1 MTEATSSLS
10 ASRIGGS
17 ETRAISKVDIGL
29 KRRYAAE
36 RRFRTYGLV
45 AVTIAICF
53 LAALFGSIV
62 AKGYTAFQQTRISM
76 IVDFDPSII
85 APDGDRS
92 PAAIMA
98 GNAFRFDDLIA
109 ASLQSTL
116 ELDPNDE
123 DALYDGLDLL
133 SKGSA
138 PMLRTMIAKDPSL
151 IGTKRNVDFYA
162 TGDVDSFVKGSIR
175 ADIPES
181 QRLVKD
187 KHIALIQKLEKDGA
201 LRLAFNTGLFTN
213 GASTRPELAGVGVAL
228 VGSLYMMLV
237 VLVLS
242 LPLGVAGSIYLEE
255 FAPKNRWTDLIEVN
269 INNLAAVPSI
279 VYGLLGLA
287 VFINFAHLPR
297 SASLVGGLV
306 LTLTTLPTII
316 IATRAAL
323 KAVPPSIREA
333 GLGIGASKM
342 QTVFHHVLPLA
353 MPGVLT
359 GTIIGLAH
367 ALGETAPLLMIGMKA
382 FIVEYPTTP
391 FDPAT
396 ALPTQIYMWATE
408 PERAFTERTSAAI
421 IVLLAFLLAMNSI
434 AIILRRAFERRW

>member
-1 MTEATSSLS
+1 MTEA
-10 ASRIGGS
+10 ASRLPVSRLGGPDAR
-17 ETRAISKVDIGL
+17 TVAKIDLGL
-29 KRRYAAE
+29 SRRYAAE
-36 RRFRTYGLV
+36 RRFRAYGLA

-53 LAALFGSIV
+53 LLVLFGSIV
-62 AKGYTAFQQTRISM
+62 SKGYTAFQQTRVTM
-76 IVDFDPSII
+76 MVDFEPSII

-92 PAAIMA
+92 PKAIMS

-109 ASLQSTL
+109 ASLQKTL
-116 ELDPNDE
+116 EIDPNDE
-123 DALYDGLDLL
+123 DGLYDALDLL
-133 SKGSA
+133 SKGST
-138 PMLRTMIAKDPSL
+138 PMLRSMIANDPSL
-151 IGTKRNVDFYA
+151 IGTKRTVDFYA
-162 TGDVDSFVKGSIR
+162 TGDVDAFVKGTIR
-175 ADIPES
+175 ADVPES
-181 QRLVKD
+181 QRLIKD
-187 KHIALIQKLEKDGA
+187 KHIVLIDKLKTEGA
-201 LRLAFNTGLFTN
+201 LHLAFNTGLFTN
-213 GASTRPELAGVGVAL
+213 GASTRPETAGVGVAL

-255 FAPKNRWTDLIEVN
+255 FAPKNRWTDVIEVN

-316 IATRAAL
+316 ITTRAAL

-333 GLGIGASKM
+333 GLGVGASKM

-382 FIVEYPTTP
+382 FIVEYPATP

>member
-1 MTEATSSLS
+1 MTDN
-10 ASRIGGS
+10 ASQLTGAEVRM
-17 ETRAISKVDIGL
+17 ISKVDIGL
-29 KRRYAAE
+29 KQRYASE
-36 RRFRTYGLV
+36 RRFRAYGIAAL
-45 AVTIAICF
+45 TIGICF
-53 LAALFGSIV
+53 LALLFGSIV
-62 AKGYTAFQQTRISM
+62 SKGYTAFRQTRITM
-76 IVDFDPSII
+76 MVDFDPAII
-85 APDGDRS
+85 APNGDRS
-92 PAAIMA
+92 AAAVMS
-98 GNAFRFDDLIA
+98 GDAFRFDTLLDNTLVK
-109 ASLQSTL
+109 TL

-123 DALYDGLDLL
+123 DGLYDALDLM
-133 SKGSA
+133 SKGSS
-138 PMLRTMIAKDPSL
+138 PMLRSMIAADPAL
-151 IGTKRNVDFYA
+151 IGTKRTVSFYA
-162 TGDVDSFVKGSIR
+162 TGDVDAFVKGQIR

-181 QRLVKD
+181 QRLIKD
-187 KHIALIQKLEKDGA
+187 KHIALIDKLEKAGV
-201 LRLAFNTGLFTN
+201 LKLAFNTGLFTN
-213 GASTRPELAGVGVAL
+213 GASTRPEVAGVGVAL
-228 VGSLYMMLV
+228 VGSLYMMMV
-237 VLVLS
+237 VLILS

-421 IVLLAFLLAMNSI
+421 IVLLMFLLAMNSL

>member
-1 MTEATSSLS
+1 MTDN
-10 ASRIGGS
+10 ASHLTGAEVRM
-17 ETRAISKVDIGL
+17 ISKVDIGL
-29 KRRYAAE
+29 KRRYSAE
-36 RRFRTYGLV
+36 RRFRAYGIV
-45 AVTIAICF
+45 ALTIGICF
-53 LAALFGSIV
+53 LGLLFGSIV
-62 AKGYTAFQQTRISM
+62 SKGYTAFRQTRITM
-76 IVDFDPSII
+76 MVDFDPAII
-85 APDGDRS
+85 APNGDRS
-92 PAAIMA
+92 AAAVMS
-98 GNAFRFDDLIA
+98 GDAFRFDNLIA
-109 ASLQSTL
+109 NTLTKTL

-123 DALYDGLDLL
+123 DGLYDALDLM

-138 PMLRTMIAKDPSL
+138 PMLRSMIASDPSL
-151 IGTKRNVDFYA
+151 IGTKRTVSFYA
-162 TGDVDSFVKGSIR
+162 TGDVDSFVKGQIR

-181 QRLVKD
+181 QRLIKD
-187 KHIALIQKLEKDGA
+187 KHIVLIDKLEKAGA
-201 LRLAFNTGLFTN
+201 LKLAFNTGLFTN
-213 GASTRPELAGVGVAL
+213 GASTRPEVAGVGVAL
-228 VGSLYMMLV
+228 VGSLYMMAV
-237 VLVLS
+237 VLILS

-421 IVLLAFLLAMNSI
+421 IVLLMFLLAMNSL

>member
-1 MTEATSSLS
+1 MTEAASPNP
-10 ASRIGGS
+10 ASRLSGAEVRKI
-17 ETRAISKVDIGL
+17 AKVDIGL

-36 RRFRTYGLV
+36 RRFRAYGLL
-45 AVTIAICF
+45 AVTVAICF

-76 IVDFDPSII
+76 IVDFDPTII
-85 APDGDRS
+85 APDGDLS
-92 PAAIMA
+92 PAAIMS

-109 ASLQSTL
+109 ASLQTTL

-123 DALYDGLDLL
+123 DGLYDGLDLL

-138 PMLRTMIAKDPSL
+138 PMLRRMIAKDPSL

-162 TGDVDSFVKGSIR
+162 TGDVDSFIKGSIR

-181 QRLVKD
+181 QRLIKD
-187 KHIALIQKLEKDGA
+187 KHVVLIEKLEKEGA
-201 LRLAFNTGLFTN
+201 LHLAFNTGLFTN
-213 GASTRPELAGVGVAL
+213 GASTRPEMAGVGVAL

-333 GLGIGASKM
+333 GLGVGASKM

-382 FIVEYPTTP
+382 FVVEYPTTP
-391 FDPAT
+391 FDPST

-421 IVLLAFLLAMNSI
+421 IVLLAFLLAMNSL

>member
-1 MTEATSSLS
+1 MTEATSPLP
-10 ASRIGGS
+10 ASRIGGADV
-17 ETRAISKVDIGL
+17 RKISKIDIGL

-36 RRFRTYGLV
+36 RRFRTYGLL

-53 LAALFGSIV
+53 LVALFSSIV
-62 AKGYTAFQQTRISM
+62 SRGYTAFQQTRISM
-76 IVDFDPSII
+76 IVDFDPNII

-92 PAAIMA
+92 SAAVMT

-109 ASLQSTL
+109 TSLQKTL
-116 ELDPNDE
+116 EIDPNDE

-138 PMLRTMIAKDPSL
+138 PMLRSMIANDPSL

-181 QRLVKD
+181 QRLIKD
-187 KHIALIQKLEKDGA
+187 KHIALIEKLEKEGA

-213 GASTRPELAGVGVAL
+213 GASTRPEMAGVGVAL
-228 VGSLYMMLV
+228 IGSLYMMLV

-333 GLGIGASKM
+333 GLGVGASKM

-382 FIVEYPTTP
+382 FVVEYPTTP

>member
-1 MTEATSSLS
+1 MTEAASHLP
-10 ASRIGGS
+10 ASRLGGS
-17 ETRAISKVDIGL
+17 DIRTISKVDVGL

-36 RRFRTYGLV
+36 RRFRAFGLA

-53 LAALFGSIV
+53 LAVLFGSIIGR
-62 AKGYTAFQQTRISM
+62 GYTAFQQTRITM
-76 IVDFDPSII
+76 MVDFDAGII
-85 APDGDRS
+85 APDGDRTS
-92 PAAIMA
+92 AAVMS
-98 GNAFRFDDLIA
+98 GDSFRFDDLIA
-109 ASLQSTL
+109 ASLQRTL

-123 DALYDGLDLL
+123 DGLYDGLDLL

-138 PMLRTMIAKDPSL
+138 PLLRTMIAKDPSL
-151 IGTKRNVDFYA
+151 IGTKRTVDFYA
-162 TGDVDSFVKGSIR
+162 TGDVDAFVKGSIR

-181 QRLVKD
+181 QRLIKD
-187 KHIALIQKLEKDGA
+187 KHIALIDRLEKEKA
-201 LRLAFNTGLFTN
+201 LHLAFNTGLFTN
-213 GASTRPELAGVGVAL
+213 GASTRPEMAGVGVAL

-237 VLVLS
+237 VLALS

-255 FAPKNRWTDLIEVN
+255 FAPKNRWTDVIEVN

-333 GLGIGASKM
+333 GLGVGASKM

-382 FIVEYPTTP
+382 FIVDYPTTP

-408 PERAFTERTSAAI
+408 PERAFSERTSAAI
-421 IVLLAFLLAMNSI
+421 IVLLVFLLAMNSI
-434 AIILRRAFERRW
+434 AIVLRRAFERRW

>member
-1 MTEATSSLS
+1 MTEAASTVP
-10 ASRIGGS
+10 ASRLGGA
-17 ETRAISKVDIGL
+17 EVRKISKIDIGL

-36 RRFRTYGLV
+36 RRFRTYGVL

-53 LAALFGSIV
+53 LVALFSSIV
-62 AKGYTAFQQTRISM
+62 SRGYTAFQQTRISM
-76 IVDFDPSII
+76 IVDFDPNII

-92 PAAIMA
+92 ADAVMS

-109 ASLQSTL
+109 ASLQKTL

-123 DALYDGLDLL
+123 DALYDALDLL

-138 PMLRTMIAKDPSL
+138 PMLRSMIANDPSL

-162 TGDVDSFVKGSIR
+162 TGDVDSFIKGSIR

-181 QRLVKD
+181 QRLIKD
-187 KHIALIQKLEKDGA
+187 KHIALIEKLENEGA

-213 GASTRPELAGVGVAL
+213 GASTRPEMAGVGVAL

-333 GLGIGASKM
+333 GLGVGASKM

-382 FIVEYPTTP
+382 FVVEYPTTP

-421 IVLLAFLLAMNSI
+421 IVLLAFLLAMNSL

>member
-1 MTEATSSLS
+1 MTET
-10 ASRIGGS
+10 ASRLPASRLGGP
-17 ETRAISKVDIGL
+17 EVRTISKIDIGL
-29 KRRYAAE
+29 SRRYAAE
-36 RRFRTYGLV
+36 RRFRTYGLL
-45 AVTIAICF
+45 AVSIAICF
-53 LAALFGSIV
+53 LIVLFGSIV
-62 AKGYTAFQQTRISM
+62 AKGYTAFQQTRITM
-76 IVDFDPSII
+76 MVDFDPAII
-85 APDGDRS
+85 APDGDRT
-92 PAAIMA
+92 PAAIMS
-98 GNAFRFDDLIA
+98 GNAFRFDELIA
-109 ASLQSTL
+109 AALQKTL

-123 DALYDGLDLL
+123 DATYDALDLL
-133 SKGSA
+133 SKGSS
-138 PMLRTMIAKDPSL
+138 PMLRSMLAADPSL
-151 IGTKRNVDFYA
+151 IGTKRSIDFYA
-162 TGDVDSFVKGSIR
+162 TGDVDSFVKGTIR

-181 QRLVKD
+181 QRLIKD
-187 KHIALIQKLEKDGA
+187 KHIALIDKLEKDGA

-213 GASTRPELAGVGVAL
+213 GASTRPEMAGVGVAV

-237 VLVLS
+237 VLALS

-316 IATRAAL
+316 ITTRSAL

-421 IVLLAFLLAMNSI
+421 IILLAFLLAMNSI

>member
-1 MTEATSSLS
+1 MTEAASPLPS
-10 ASRIGGS
+10 SRIGGT
-17 ETRAISKVDIGL
+17 EVRKISKVDIGL

-36 RRFRTYGLV
+36 RRFRVYGLL

-53 LAALFGSIV
+53 LAALFSSIV

-76 IVDFDPSII
+76 IVDFNPAII

-92 PAAIMA
+92 PAAVMG

-109 ASLQSTL
+109 TSLQKTL

-123 DALYDGLDLL
+123 DALYDALDLL

-138 PMLRTMIAKDPSL
+138 PMLRSMIAKDPSL
-151 IGTKRNVDFYA
+151 IGTKRSVDFYA
-162 TGDVDSFVKGSIR
+162 TGDVDSFIKGSIR

-181 QRLVKD
+181 QRLIKD
-187 KHIALIQKLEKDGA
+187 KHIVLIEKLEKEGA

-213 GASTRPELAGVGVAL
+213 GASTRPEMAGVGVAL
-228 VGSLYMMLV
+228 VGSLYMMMV

-333 GLGIGASKM
+333 GLGVGASKM

-382 FIVEYPTTP
+382 FVVEYPTTP
-391 FDPAT
+391 FDPST

-421 IVLLAFLLAMNSI
+421 IVLLAFLLAMNSL

>member
-1 MTEATSSLS
+1 MTDV
-10 ASRIGGS
+10 ASKLTGEDVRKI
-17 ETRAISKVDIGL
+17 TKVDLGL
-29 KRRYAAE
+29 KHRYAAE
-36 RRFRTYGLV
+36 RRFRTYGV
-45 AVTIAICF
+45 IALSFGILF
-53 LAALFGSIV
+53 LGLLFGSIV
-62 AKGYTAFQQTRISM
+62 TKGYSAFVQTRITM
-76 IVDFDPSII
+76 MVDFDPAII
-85 APDGDRS
+85 APSGDRS
-92 PAAIMA
+92 KAAIQA
-98 GNAFRFDDLIA
+98 GDSFRFDDLIA
-109 ASLQSTL
+109 ASVTRLL

-123 DALYDGLDLL
+123 DALYDALDLF

-138 PMLRTMIAKDPSL
+138 PMLRGMLAADPGL
-151 IGTKRNVDFYA
+151 IGTKRAIDFYA
-162 TGDVDSFVKGSIR
+162 TGDVDSFLKGQIR
-175 ADIPES
+175 ADLPES
-181 QRLVKD
+181 QRVIKDRHVKV
-187 KHIALIQKLEKDGA
+187 IERLEQLGA
-201 LRLAFNTGLFTN
+201 LHRAFNTGLFTN
-213 GASTRPELAGVGVAL
+213 GASTRPEMAGVGVAL
-228 VGSLYMMLV
+228 VGSMFMMAV

-333 GLGIGASKM
+333 GLGVGASKM

-421 IVLLAFLLAMNSI
+421 IVLLMFLLAMNSL
-434 AIILRRAFERRW
+434 AVILRRAFERRW

>member
-1 MTEATSSLS
+1 MTEATSPLPS
-10 ASRIGGS
+10 SRLGGT
-17 ETRAISKVDIGL
+17 EVRKISKVDIGL

-36 RRFRTYGLV
+36 RRFRVYGLL

-53 LAALFGSIV
+53 LAALFSSIV

-76 IVDFDPSII
+76 IVDFNPTII

-92 PAAIMA
+92 SASIMG

-109 ASLQSTL
+109 ASLQKTL

-138 PMLRTMIAKDPSL
+138 PMLRSMLAKDPSL
-151 IGTKRNVDFYA
+151 IGTKRNVEFYA
-162 TGDVDSFVKGSIR
+162 TGDVDAFVKGSIR

-181 QRLVKD
+181 QRLIKD
-187 KHIALIQKLEKDGA
+187 KHIVLIEKLEKEGA

-213 GASTRPELAGVGVAL
+213 GASTRPEMAGVGVAL
-228 VGSLYMMLV
+228 VGSLYMMMV

-333 GLGIGASKM
+333 GLGVGASKM

-382 FIVEYPTTP
+382 FVVEYPTTP